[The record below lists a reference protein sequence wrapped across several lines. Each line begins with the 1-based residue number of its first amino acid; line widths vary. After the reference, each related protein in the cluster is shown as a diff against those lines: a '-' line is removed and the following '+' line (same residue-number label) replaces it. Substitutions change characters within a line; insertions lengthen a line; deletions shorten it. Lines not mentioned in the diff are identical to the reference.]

1 MKSIRSVHIIA
12 AITGVGIAAAA
23 APPVVKW
30 RHLSSR
36 TGDLPE
42 PNGGVEQTA
51 CVVADF
57 NGDGAADIVIA
68 ERSRAPAVIGLR
80 HVRGVWQRFVIDDHA
95 WPVEAGGAAAD
106 LDRDGDLDLVLGG
119 DYRSDVLV
127 WYENLGL
134 DANPAKPWPRRF
146 IKRSGAKGHH
156 DQVAADLLGLGRPQV
171 IFWNQGARRLF
182 LALPP
187 EDPRGADSW
196 PLRELF
202 DASAAGLANK
212 PEGLFV
218 FDVDGDGRRD
228 LLGGAWWFRNNGDG
242 TVRAVR
248 VGEQPGRILAGH
260 FRGGRVAQIVLA
272 PGDADGPLLLF
283 ECDDDPL
290 EPANWRRRPLLD
302 GRRVVHGH
310 TLEAADING
319 DGHLDIFCAEMAKW
333 SVRRAEP
340 DHPAATAWLLY
351 GDGRGGFSTVVLT
364 NGIGFHE
371 ARLADVNGDGR
382 PDIVNKPFNFD
393 TPRLDIW
400 LNLGADSDTARAS
413 P

>member
-1 MKSIRSVHIIA
+1 MV
-12 AITGVGIAAAA
+12 AITGLGTAAAA

-134 DANPAKPWPRRF
+134 DANAAKPWPRRF

-171 IFWNQGARRLF
+171 VFWNQGARRLF
-182 LALPP
+182 LALSP

-196 PLRELF
+196 PLREPF

-212 PEGLFV
+212 PEGIFV

-228 LLGGAWWFRNNGDG
+228 LLGDAWWFRNNGDG

-248 VGEQPGRILAGH
+248 VGEQPGRILAGR
-260 FRGGRVAQIVLA
+260 FRGGRVPQIVLA
-272 PGDADGPLLLF
+272 PGDADGPLLFSNATMIPSSPQTGAAVPCSMAAAWSTATPSRPQTLTATDISTSSVPKWRNGA
-283 ECDDDPL
+283 CA
-290 EPANWRRRPLLD
+290 EPSRTTRRRPP
-302 GRRVVHGH
+302 GCS
-310 TLEAADING
+310 TAMAAAG
-319 DGHLDIFCAEMAKW
+319 SQPSC
-333 SVRRAEP
+333 SR
-340 DHPAATAWLLY
+340 TAS
-351 GDGRGGFSTVVLT
+351 DST
-364 NGIGFHE
+364 
-371 ARLADVNGDGR
+371 RLA
-382 PDIVNKPFNFD
+382 
-393 TPRLDIW
+393 
-400 LNLGADSDTARAS
+400 S
-413 P
+413 PT